1 MIFFIVLSVRKRRVN
16 RKKKKKK
23 WRRKCQVFKRRRRKR
38 RVVFKRRKKVEDVPE
53 KKEEDSQGEK
63 EREKEPDRWSVYFDD
78 ISMKPYYY
86 NWTTGE
92 TTWDKPKGVDLS
104 SMGAVQTNVT
114 TESYEAQASFRKF
127 GGRFDA
133 ADGATHWDRTG
144 IPSNRTDR
152 QMSHYMDISQLE
164 KSTNSK
170 KRKTTS
176 KAPNGKSWKEYN
188 AMKKKKRAKRI
199 LES

>member
-1 MIFFIVLSVRKRRVN
+1 MEEEKVSQENEKDESAVQKDESAIQEK
-16 RKKKKKK
+16 
-23 WRRKCQVFKRRRRKR
+23 
-38 RVVFKRRKKVEDVPE
+38 KKVEDVHKKKKEDSPE
-53 KKEEDSQGEK
+53 KKEL
-63 EREKEPDRWSVYFDD
+63 DRWSVYFDD
-78 ISMKPYYY
+78 HSMKPYYY
-86 NWTTGE
+86 NFTTKE

-133 ADGATHWDRTG
+133 ADGTTHWDRTG

-152 QMSHYMDISQLE
+152 QMSIYMDISQLE
-164 KSTNSK
+164 QSANANSSK

>member
-1 MIFFIVLSVRKRRVN
+1 MEEKVVSVQE
-16 RKKKKKK
+16 KKEEESGVQEK
-23 WRRKCQVFKRRRRKR
+23 
-38 RVVFKRRKKVEDVPE
+38 KKVEDVPE
-53 KKEEDSQGEK
+53 KKEEDAPEKKEK
-63 EREKEPDRWSVYFDD
+63 EKEKEPDRWSVYFDD
-78 ISMKPYYY
+78 ASMKPYYY

-92 TTWDKPKGVDLS
+92 TTWDKPKGADLS

-133 ADGATHWDRTG
+133 ADGSTHWDRTG

-164 KSTNSK
+164 GSTNSK
-170 KRKTTS
+170 KRKTAS